1 MSEEITTEVPQL
13 DVPAD
18 LLAEVSRRNAD
29 RQKTD
34 FGVDGWKPSLLERFA
49 RMLGFG

>member
-18 LLAEVSRRNAD
+18 LLAEVRRRNAD

-34 FGVDGWKPSLLERFA
+34 LGVDGWKPSLLERFA

>member
-13 DVPAD
+13 QVPAD

-29 RQKTD
+29 QRTD
-34 FGVDGWKPSLLERFA
+34 FGVDSWKPSLLERLA

>member
-18 LLAEVSRRNAD
+18 LLAEVSRRSAD
-29 RQKTD
+29 QQKAD

>member
-13 DVPAD
+13 EVPAD
-18 LLAEVSRRNAD
+18 LRAEVSRRNAD
-29 RQKTD
+29 QRTD
-34 FGVDGWKPSLLERFA
+34 FDVDGWKPSLLERFA